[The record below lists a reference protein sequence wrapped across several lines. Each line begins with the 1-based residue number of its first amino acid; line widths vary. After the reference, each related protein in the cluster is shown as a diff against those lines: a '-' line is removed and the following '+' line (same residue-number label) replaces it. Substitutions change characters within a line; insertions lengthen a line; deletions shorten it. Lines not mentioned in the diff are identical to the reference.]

1 MLIGSR
7 QKVGDQQLAIA
18 IDDKPLRSV
27 SVTRYLGVYIDRCL
41 TWRTHVDSIL
51 SKAGGL
57 QLH

>member
-27 SVTRYLGVYIDRCL
+27 SVTRYLGVYIDQCL

-51 SKAGGL
+51 SKVRYV
-57 QLH
+57 